1 MVPGNASVLMGEV
14 SASVQLVSTLPV
26 ARMLSIRG
34 QPLASTLDVVVLRK
48 SNSRRNGRLPSCTV
62 ESGV

>member
-34 QPLASTLDVVVLRK
+34 QPLASTLDVVVLRIQLTQEWQVAK
-48 SNSRRNGRLPSCTV
+48 LHC
-62 ESGV
+62 